1 MLYVILPLFLLSLSL
16 LWLFLSFCFLSGFC
30 AQDEDDGDEGVR
42 CCWLNGSSLLCV
54 SRFRI
59 CVRLVCLPWFCFSSF
74 APSHPLYFLVFS
86 FVPPCS
92 LFLFSLCSSL
102 FSVFIFVPSAS
113 LPFMYCVCSVLALR
127 SPSIFFFFSFFFFK
141 KTLPIAREC
150 HAVTQIIKSLWDC
163 YCRSLKFYRR

>member
-16 LWLFLSFCFLSGFC
+16 LWLFLSFCFLSGFS

-54 SRFRI
+54 SRFRL

-74 APSHPLYFLVFS
+74 VPSHPLYFLVFS

-92 LFLFSLCSSL
+92 LFLFFLFVPPCSLFLSSSL
-102 FSVFIFVPSAS
+102 LPLFPSCTVF
-113 LPFMYCVCSVLALR
+113 ALFLLFD
-127 SPSIFFFFSFFFFK
+127 PPPYSFFVKK